1 MKVLVDAE
9 KKRSSARQVTS
20 SSSTTTA
27 PLRRPSPL
35 SQEQSHRSAI
45 PIDEQQPV
53 TASSSSHPSSTVTSL
68 TNTSTALVLPP
79 ALEVVPVVPKLNT
92 TSLMHYP
99 DSASSSA
106 SSSPTLGSHDAVT
119 FTFSSP
125 LFYDQKLYIYH
136 TLLAL
141 YKRMALCMEERPYSV
156 ALVHGFTVYL
166 LSVVLSVAQLI
177 MIAVTIENLD
187 WIQSYKPLMCEWDS
201 HFPGFVFPALDI
213 ESEEDDDD
221 FHGSKTVSPVHKGG
235 RYWQAQTTLKTG
247 DDSVDDGYHSEE
259 SQQQLIARESMNSTL
274 RKRLAKYQNWVPL
287 LWSAE
292 ENSIQ
297 EASEETEEEQ
307 GSDETADHYSARI
320 RRALVRTL
328 SGGNFKPTKGKRRV
342 TFNEQVMIFGRR
354 RSSQVSQE
362 FIAGAKSLMTSAA
375 GGPSDAVI
383 SSMTSVPQEEQV
395 SATSMATR
403 EQTSHSSAGP
413 MIVSETSA
421 AVPVDHEKLATLTH
435 EEAEYQ
441 QRTASEDT
449 NGSGTSSPT
458 FTPTSPA
465 ESTSTTSTTSSSA
478 VAKSVAAKAA
488 RESTDLRRSSSVPMK
503 IGSFLS
509 RHQNNSNSQGP
520 KSTSPRHSST
530 FSESST
536 VSQNPR
542 VLPNHLAPT
551 PCSNA
556 AAAPQQDNKQDS
568 GSLRSSLS
576 LGTRAKRSFSLAL
589 PRPNHNNSSAD
600 LATTTESNMDRG
612 SGNKKNNKNF
622 MYRIVHPQRY
632 RRELEQQLTEQE
644 RQRLLALAHLQR
656 DRILAAD
663 SLDGNA
669 RFSSSEAAAALR
681 GANSILCGDPY
692 YYATSAEYIEGL
704 GAPNS
709 MISTSFGT
717 SFPEELQRHGRSTS
731 GSKGRSKLPRP
742 SSYDFDCRSVEVHTG
757 ATGACGYGSE
767 GETSSSRM
775 TGKKL
780 DKAMSTGPPHGFFRR
795 ESKKKSEGIAVAND
809 RTHSPNRLQQ
819 LFSHPGHK
827 KSNSSSSSLDVVVN
841 AAPND
846 AAAQDAVA
854 PTNQTGGR
862 ANPPGFSSLT
872 AANAHKLLSRARS
885 NSRSFTTFT
894 ALGMPAYPPAQPML
908 QAQIA
913 GAIPDHEMEHTSFA
927 AFGFPSPTSS
937 PVHSAP
943 ASPRHSTSSVA
954 ELHAHLSRQQQH
966 QQPGVFAV
974 ASEEFVTHGVCVVE
988 TSEEYYYYHQQQV
1001 QEQMIQEQ
1009 YYHQQQEVLL
1019 PEDGVK
1025 DHDDIY
1031 YLPSSTPVVGIEAAM
1046 VGDKGQ
1052 DDGCL
1057 SLSSDNSRSSSRSSN
1072 HGQADFEGAGGV
1084 MVDGTG
1090 AGAGSAKRPR
1100 GLSFIRKLSLK
1111 KKK

>member
-1 MKVLVDAE
+1 MQPSTLT
-9 KKRSSARQVTS
+9 SAS
-20 SSSTTTA
+20 ATA
-27 PLRRPSPL
+27 
-35 SQEQSHRSAI
+35 
-45 PIDEQQPV
+45 
-53 TASSSSHPSSTVTSL
+53 
-68 TNTSTALVLPP
+68 
-79 ALEVVPVVPKLNT
+79 VVPKLNT
-92 TSLMHYP
+92 TATITAMIHYP

-106 SSSPTLGSHDAVT
+106 SSSPTMGSHDAVT

-141 YKRMALCMEERPYSV
+141 YRRMAQCIEERPVVLLMLQYSV
-156 ALVHGFTVYL
+156 AFVHGFTVYL

-177 MIAVTIENLD
+177 MIAATIENLD
-187 WIQSYKPLMCEWDS
+187 WIQAYKPLMCEWDS

-213 ESEEDDDD
+213 DSEEEDEYA
-221 FHGSKTVSPVHKGG
+221 HGSKTVSRVYKGG
-235 RYWQAQTTLKTG
+235 RYWQAQATLKSG

-259 SQQQLIARESMNSTL
+259 SQQQLTVRQSMNSTL

-287 LWSAE
+287 LWSPE

-307 GSDETADHYSARI
+307 GLDETADHYSARI

-328 SGGNFKPTKGKRRV
+328 SGGNYKPTKGKRRV
-342 TFNEQVMIFGRR
+342 TFNEQVMVFGRR

-362 FIAGAKSLMTSAA
+362 FSVGADSLAITAPS
-375 GGPSDAVI
+375 PSSDAVTPPA
-383 SSMTSVPQEEQV
+383 TSASQEEQFSTAPMMV
-395 SATSMATR
+395 R
-403 EQTSHSSAGP
+403 DQTSLSSAGP
-413 MIVSETSA
+413 MIVSDASTA
-421 AVPVDHEKLATLTH
+421 PMDCEKLATLTR

-441 QRTASEDT
+441 QKAASEDT
-449 NGSGTSSPT
+449 NGSGTPSPT
-458 FTPTSPA
+458 FTPTSPS
-465 ESTSTTSTTSSSA
+465 ES
-478 VAKSVAAKAA
+478 AAKAV
-488 RESTDLRRSSSVPMK
+488 RESRDLRRSSSVPLK
-503 IGSFLS
+503 IGSFLN
-509 RHQNNSNSQGP
+509 RHQNNSSNNNQGP
-520 KSTSPRHSST
+520 RCTSPRHSST

-542 VLPNHLAPT
+542 VLPDHLSSTSTANPA
-551 PCSNA
+551 S
-556 AAAPQQDNKQDS
+556 APQQDNKQDS
-568 GSLRSSLS
+568 GSPRSSFS
-576 LGTRAKRSFSLAL
+576 LGTRAKRSFSLAI
-589 PRPNHNNSSAD
+589 PRPSNNNNNSTSNLVA
-600 LATTTESNMDRG
+600 ATEPNKDASTLERSG
-612 SGNKKNNKNF
+612 SGNKKNNF

-644 RQRLLALAHLQR
+644 RQRLLALAHAQR

-709 MISTSFGT
+709 VISTSFGT
-717 SFPEELQRHGRSTS
+717 SFPEELQRHGRSAS

-742 SSYDFDCRSVEVHTG
+742 SSYDFDCRAVEVHTD
-757 ATGACGYGSE
+757 ATGVCGYGSE

-775 TGKKL
+775 TGKRV
-780 DKAMSTGPPHGFFRR
+780 DKALSTGPHHGFFRR
-795 ESKKKSEGIAVAND
+795 ESKKKSEGLGISKD

-819 LFSHPGHK
+819 LFSHPGNK
-827 KSNSSSSSLDVVVN
+827 KSHSSSSSLDVAVN
-841 AAPND
+841 ATSKD
-846 AAAQDAVA
+846 ATAQDVSAA
-854 PTNQTGGR
+854 LTSQNAART
-862 ANPPGFSSLT
+862 NPPVFSSPT
-872 AANAHKLLSRARS
+872 AASAHKLLSRARS

-894 ALGMPAYPPAQPML
+894 ALGVPAYPPAQPL
-908 QAQIA
+908 LPTRIA
-913 GAIPDHEMEHTSFA
+913 GAIPAHEMEHTSFA

-943 ASPRHSTSSVA
+943 ASPRHSTSSVS
-954 ELHAHLSRQQQH
+954 EFHAHMARQQQT
-966 QQPGVFAV
+966 GAIAV
-974 ASEEFVTHGVCVVE
+974 AAEDFVGHTVGVVE
-988 TSEEYYYYHQQQV
+988 TPEEYYYYHQQQV
-1001 QEQMIQEQ
+1001 QQQLIQEQ

-1019 PEDGVK
+1019 PEDGIQ

-1046 VGDKGQ
+1046 FGDKGH
-1052 DDGCL
+1052 DGGRT
-1057 SLSSDNSRSSSRSSN
+1057 SPSSDNSRSSSRSSDR
-1072 HGQADFEGAGGV
+1072 GQGDFEGVGEVLVDGVGAGG
-1084 MVDGTG
+1084 
-1090 AGAGSAKRPR
+1090 AKRPR

>member
-1 MKVLVDAE
+1 MVY
-9 KKRSSARQVTS
+9 
-20 SSSTTTA
+20 
-27 PLRRPSPL
+27 
-35 SQEQSHRSAI
+35 
-45 PIDEQQPV
+45 
-53 TASSSSHPSSTVTSL
+53 
-68 TNTSTALVLPP
+68 
-79 ALEVVPVVPKLNT
+79 
-92 TSLMHYP
+92 YP

-141 YKRMALCMEERPYSV
+141 YKRMAHCIEERPVVLLMLQYSV
-156 ALVHGFTVYL
+156 AVVHGFTVYL
-166 LSVVLSVAQLI
+166 LSVVLSIAQLI
-177 MIAVTIENLD
+177 MIAATIENLD

-213 ESEEDDDD
+213 DSEEEDDDV
-221 FHGSKTVSPVHKGG
+221 HGSKTVSRVHKGG
-235 RYWQAQTTLKTG
+235 RYWQAQTTLKSG

-259 SQQQLIARESMNSTL
+259 SQQQLIARQSMNSTL

-287 LWSAE
+287 LWSPE

-328 SGGNFKPTKGKRRV
+328 SGGNYKPTKGKRRV

-362 FIAGAKSLMTSAA
+362 FIAGVESLMITAA
-375 GGPSDAVI
+375 GGSSGAVNPSTAAVPREEHVPT
-383 SSMTSVPQEEQV
+383 TSTVAREQV
-395 SATSMATR
+395 R
-403 EQTSHSSAGP
+403 LSSAGP
-413 MIVSETSA
+413 MIVSDASA
-421 AVPVDHEKLATLTH
+421 APMDSEKLATLAR

-449 NGSGTSSPT
+449 NGSDTSSPT

-465 ESTSTTSTTSSSA
+465 GSASTTSTTSSSA
-478 VAKSVAAKAA
+478 VAKSETAV
-488 RESTDLRRSSSVPMK
+488 RESHDLRRSSSVPMK

-509 RHQNNSNSQGP
+509 RHQNNSNNNQGP

-530 FSESST
+530 FSESSAA
-536 VSQNPR
+536 SQNPR
-542 VLPNHLAPT
+542 VLPDHLAST
-551 PCSNA
+551 STTNTA
-556 AAAPQQDNKQDS
+556 SAPQHDNKQDS
-568 GSLRSSLS
+568 GSPRSSFS
-576 LGTRAKRSFSLAL
+576 LGTRARRSFSLAL
-589 PRPNHNNSSAD
+589 PRPNHNNNNNSTAN
-600 LATTTESNMDRG
+600 LVTATESNKDASTLDRNV
-612 SGNKKNNKNF
+612 SGNKKSF

-644 RQRLLALAHLQR
+644 RQRLLALAHAQR

-663 SLDGNA
+663 SLDANA

-681 GANSILCGDPY
+681 GADSILCGDPY

-709 MISTSFGT
+709 VISTSFGT
-717 SFPEELQRHGRSTS
+717 SFPEKLQLHGRSTS

-757 ATGACGYGSE
+757 ATGTCGYGSE

-780 DKAMSTGPPHGFFRR
+780 DKALSTGPHHGFFRR
-795 ESKKKSEGIAVAND
+795 ESKKIEGLGISKD
-809 RTHSPNRLQQ
+809 RTQSPNRLQQ

-827 KSNSSSSSLDVVVN
+827 KSHSSSSSLDVVVN
-841 AAPND
+841 AASKD
-846 AAAQDAVA
+846 ITAQDAPVV
-854 PTNQTGGR
+854 PTGQNGTR
-862 ANPPGFSSLT
+862 ACPPVFSSPT
-872 AANAHKLLSRARS
+872 AANAHKLLSRVRS

-894 ALGMPAYPPAQPML
+894 ALGMPAHPPAQPML
-908 QAQIA
+908 SAQIA
-913 GAIPDHEMEHTSFA
+913 RAIPDHEMEHTSFA

-943 ASPRHSTSSVA
+943 ASPRHSTSSGSEV
-954 ELHAHLSRQQQH
+954 HAHLAHQQQSE
-966 QQPGVFAV
+966 VFAV
-974 ASEEFVTHGVCVVE
+974 ATEDFVGHGVGVVE
-988 TSEEYYYYHQQQV
+988 TSEEYYYHQQQQV
-1001 QEQMIQEQ
+1001 QQQLIQEQ

-1019 PEDGVK
+1019 PENGVQ

-1031 YLPSSTPVVGIEAAM
+1031 HLPSSAPVVGIETVM
-1046 VGDKGQ
+1046 LVDKGQ
-1052 DDGCL
+1052 DDGHL
-1057 SLSSDNSRSSSRSSN
+1057 SPSSDNSRSSSRSSN
-1072 HGQADFEGAGGV
+1072 HGQGDLEGAGEV
-1084 MVDGTG
+1084 VVDRTG
-1090 AGAGSAKRPR
+1090 AGGAKRAR
-1100 GLSFIRKLSLK
+1100 GMSFIRKLSLK
-1111 KKK
+1111 MKK